1 MTIRQRLEGGK
12 DVWGWVAAEEGMAV
26 QSLEAGLWCV
36 GALKAAEGCVEG
48 WCVGVLKVTGC
59 VVLKAGVLG
68 C

>member
-1 MTIRQRLEGGK
+1 MSGDGLLQKRAWLCGASRQG
-12 DVWGWVAAEEGMAV
+12 
-26 QSLEAGLWCV
+26 CV